1 MNDVRGVAA
10 VIALAL
16 VFGAPARAELKPG
29 EKLDESTWEQGKDLL
44 APEILEHYKDGKFAS
59 PVGAIKPGDYALDDR
74 FHKASEANE
83 GKFKLDE
90 HGSLVDASTGKP
102 PEYSFGAPFPKLD
115 PNDPQIA
122 TKVMWNYEYAYW
134 SNGNNRVQAFLMWL
148 DEKSKSPERSIALD
162 SKAKIYEGNPVREPN
177 PQQFSRLDRNFLVE
191 PADLHGSA
199 SLTWRFKDPTK
210 RDQAWA
216 FVPALR
222 RVRAVSPA
230 NRSDGVFGSEMTQDD
245 GFNGFDAKP
254 EEFKY
259 RLVAVKD
266 EYHTFSPD
274 ALDGNIKFI
283 KNPEGRGWVFD
294 TPQSRYGFRE
304 SGWKGLPWASLDNV
318 LVKRPVWM
326 IEAVPNDRYYL
337 YGKLVFGIDRETYKI
352 ANVVK
357 YDWKGQAMGVFN
369 RGIAY
374 GRSPDGYRYVNITGG
389 GRGGAYAENM
399 RMHRATAADPAI
411 PGTRVELDTDQS
423 ADQFVLENLSRMGK

>member
-1 MNDVRGVAA
+1 MMQVRLAGA
-10 VIALAL
+10 VLALAI
-16 VFGAPARAELKPG
+16 ATASPATAQSKVTG
-29 EKLDESTWEQGKDLL
+29 KLDETNWESAKELL

-59 PVGAIKPGDYALDDR
+59 PVGEIKAGDYVLDER
-74 FHKASEANE
+74 FHKATEGNE
-83 GKFKLDE
+83 GKFKVDE
-90 HGSLVDASTGKP
+90 RGSLVEAATGKP
-102 PEYSFGAPFPKLD
+102 PQYSFGAPFAKLD
-115 PNDPQIA
+115 PNDPQVA
-122 TKVMWNYEYAYW
+122 AKVLWNYEYAYW

-148 DEKSKSPERSIALD
+148 DEKSKSPERAIALD
-162 SKAKIYEGNPVREPN
+162 SRAKVYEGNPVREDN
-177 PQQFSRLDRNFLVE
+177 PQQFSRIDKNFLVE

-199 SLTWRFKDPTK
+199 SLTWRYKDPNK

-216 FVPALR
+216 YVPALR

-254 EEFKY
+254 EEFAYK
-259 RLVAVKD
+259 LVAAKD

-274 ALDGNIKFI
+274 ALDGKIQFI
-283 KNPEGRGWVFD
+283 KHPRGRGWVFD
-294 TPQSRYGFRE
+294 TPQARYGFRE
-304 SGWKGLPWASLDNV
+304 AAWKGLPWASLDNV

-326 IEAVPNDRYYL
+326 IEAVPHDRYYL

-374 GRSPDGYRYVNITGG
+374 GRAPDGYRYVNITGG

-399 RMHRATAADPAI
+399 RMHRATAADPAV
-411 PGTRVELDTDQS
+411 PGTRVELDMDQS
-423 ADQFVLENLSRMGK
+423 ADDFQLENLARSGK